1 MINKYVYLPKAPIW
15 GKEIEYVINKE
26 QFDAIA
32 NKRDNKKI
40 NPYIYVIEELNN
52 TGRLLGTVVSL
63 SVEGD
68 FTENKNRVKALE
80 KELNFFN

>member
-1 MINKYVYLPKAPIW
+1 MINKYVYRPKTPIW

-32 NKRDNKKI
+32 NTRGNKKI
-40 NPYIYVIEELNN
+40 NPYVYVIEELNN

-68 FTENKNRVKALE
+68 FTDNKNRVKALE
-80 KELNFFN
+80 KELSFFN

>member
-1 MINKYVYLPKAPIW
+1 MINKYVYRPKTPIW

-40 NPYIYVIEELNN
+40 FY
-52 TGRLLGTVVSL
+52 
-63 SVEGD
+63 
-68 FTENKNRVKALE
+68 F
-80 KELNFFN
+80 